1 MLIKGIYK
9 NIENIPKIRNFILI
23 LIDSVVFITIP
34 NLSFIFIGNLEKQ
47 NILINSVFL
56 IVGLLFFIFTGVYK
70 SILRYASTA
79 YFYRLI
85 IKIFLITLFSF
96 SILSFLSIR
105 INEYRFWVSTFVF
118 NTIFMCSYRIGI
130 RELIP
135 EILKNRKKNI
145 IKKIAIYGAGEAGRQ
160 IAATL
165 KYSKK
170 YKIIFFLDDSS
181 LKINRYLDGIPIKPV
196 AYLQNGYK
204 YIDQILI
211 AIPSLN
217 QYQFKNVFNRIQRY
231 KLPIFKIPSIEEL
244 ASGQSKI
251 DTLKPVSIEDLLKRD
266 TVSPNN
272 ELLRKSVDKKVVCV
286 TGGGGSIGS
295 QLCRQIFL
303 LKPKALIIIDNCEFN
318 LYKIKKEIENFRI
331 DNIEV
336 NFLLLDCKNEKQL
349 IYEFSKYEVNIVF
362 HSAAYKH
369 VPLVEINPIYGIKNN
384 VFSTLAI
391 CEASLKTQVS
401 SVILISSDKAVR
413 PTNIMGASKRL
424 SELILQAYSQKFKK
438 DLANLTKREILF
450 SMVRFGNVLDS
461 SGSVVPLFKEQI
473 QKGGPITLT
482 HRNMTRYFMTIK
494 EAAELLLQSSTMA
507 LGGDVFLLDMGKPIK
522 IYDLACQMIKLSG
535 LQIKDKNNTGGDI
548 EILES
553 GIRLGEKL
561 FEELL
566 IDAKAKNTDH
576 PLIYRAIE
584 KSIPYNKLMT
594 ILNGLDLAIAENNKA
609 KVFSFLTKAVPE
621 FKTDEYSLNN

>member
-535 LQIKDKNNTGGDI
+535 LKIKDKNNPSGDI
-548 EILES
+548 EIKYS
-553 GIRLGEKL
+553 GLRPGEKL
-561 FEELL
+561 CEELL
-566 IDAKAKNTDH
+566 IDAEALPTENKYIFRAK
-576 PLIYRAIE
+576 E
-584 KSIPYNKLMT
+584 KFYSFKEFFTKFKDFEESLKKQNESDVLLKLAQ
-594 ILNGLDLAIAENNKA
+594 L
-609 KVFSFLTKAVPE
+609 VPE
-621 FKTDEYSLNN
+621 WKKNIF

>member
-1 MLIKGIYK
+1 MFID
-9 NIENIPKIRNFILI
+9 NFFQDIENNPKLRKFILI
-23 LIDSVVFITIP
+23 IIDSIIFFIVP
-34 NLSFIFIGNLEKQ
+34 NICLNFIGNSDTS
-47 NILINSVFL
+47 NISINLVFL
-56 IVGLLFFIFTGVYK
+56 FVGLFVFIFTGHYQ
-70 SILRYASTA
+70 SILRYASSI

-85 IKIFLITLFSF
+85 IRIFIINSFSFIFLSLISLNIDDF
-96 SILSFLSIR
+96 
-105 INEYRFWVSTFVF
+105 RFWISSFIL
-118 NTIFMCSYRIGI
+118 NIIFMSLYII
-130 RELIP
+130 ALRELIKG
-135 EILKNRKKNI
+135 ISANSNKFL
-145 IKKIAIYGAGEAGRQ
+145 IKKIAIFGAGEAGRQ

-170 YKIIFFLDDSS
+170 YKIIFFLDESS
-181 LKINRYLDGIPIKPV
+181 MKINRYLDGIPIKPV
-196 AYLQNGYK
+196 SYLQNGYK

-217 QYQFKNVFNRIQRY
+217 QYQFQNVFNKIQKY

-266 TVSPNN
+266 TVSPNIR
-272 ELLRKSVDKKVVCV
+272 LLRKSVDKKVVCV

-295 QLCRQIFL
+295 QLCRQILL
-303 LKPKALIIIDNCEFN
+303 LKPKALIIIDNSEFN

-336 NFLLLDCKNEKQL
+336 NFLLLNCNNEKQL
-349 IYEFSKYEVNIVF
+349 IYEFSKYKVNIVF

-369 VPLVEINPIYGIKNN
+369 VPLVEINPISGIKNN

-391 CEASLKTQVS
+391 CEASLKTRVS

-438 DLANLTKREILF
+438 DLDDSIKREILF

-482 HRNMTRYFMTIK
+482 HRDMTRYFMTIR

-507 LGGDVFLLDMGKPIK
+507 LGGDVFLLDMGKPVK

-535 LQIKDKNNTGGDI
+535 LKIKDKNNPGGDI

-584 KSIPYNKLMT
+584 KSIPYDPLMG
-594 ILNGLDLAIAENNKA
+594 ILEDMKLAIEENNKS
-609 KVFSFLTKAVPE
+609 KVLSLLTKAVPE
-621 FKTDEYSLNN
+621 LIIDSHS

>member
-584 KSIPYNKLMT
+584 KSIPYKILME
-594 ILNGLDLAIAENNKA
+594 ILEDMKLAIQENNKS
-609 KVFSFLTKAVPE
+609 KVLDLLIKAVPE
-621 FKTDEYSLNN
+621 LKLDSNS